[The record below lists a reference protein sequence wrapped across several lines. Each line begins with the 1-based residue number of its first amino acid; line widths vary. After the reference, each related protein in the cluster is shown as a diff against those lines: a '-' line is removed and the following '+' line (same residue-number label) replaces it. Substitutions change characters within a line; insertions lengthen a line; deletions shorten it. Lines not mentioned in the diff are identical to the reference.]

1 MVHPSVRE
9 KAAVDQAQTKVWE
22 AVRSGTTSDTA
33 LAAPSAQAR
42 LITPQM
48 IGGVMATEAP
58 TADYLKIYKSPQVA
72 RSVEPLADEIQ
83 RRFARRAA
91 ELKGEFVIG
100 VVVAYGGEVAWS
112 DVFAS
117 RELFD
122 RYWPKLLRSYVVEA
136 LARPHTKEQASLD
149 DARGFLQPLAG
160 HESTESEP
168 GVYRLKQVMQGQYAE
183 IELEALRPRDIA
195 LHSLKI
201 HRTN

>member
-1 MVHPSVRE
+1 
-9 KAAVDQAQTKVWE
+9 
-22 AVRSGTTSDTA
+22 
-33 LAAPSAQAR
+33 
-42 LITPQM
+42 
-48 IGGVMATEAP
+48 MATEAP

-72 RSVEPLADEIQ
+72 NSVEPFVEEIQ
-83 RRFARRAA
+83 KRFARRTV

-122 RYWPKLLRSYVVEA
+122 RYWPKLLRSYAVEA

-149 DARGFLQPLAG
+149 DARGFLRPLTG
-160 HESTESEP
+160 HETIESEP
-168 GVYRLKQVMQGQYAE
+168 GVYRLRQVTQGQFAE